1 MSWSKL
7 RIWVDADSCP
17 RPVREIIQRAVER
30 TGVEAIFVANR
41 EIPGVDSEHL
51 VVVGREEGAAD
62 AHIVEHSGQRDLV
75 VTRDIPLAKELVD
88 RGNTVLND
96 RGEIF
101 SPENVG
107 ERLSIRNFMYH
118 LRKSGL
124 LYSTERT
131 YGRRELQAFANSFD
145 KELTRLLRAD
155 Y

>member
-1 MSWSKL
+1 MRGPKL

-17 RPVREIIQRAVER
+17 RPVREIIQRAAGR
-30 TGVEAIFVANR
+30 TGVDAIFVANR
-41 EIPGVDSEHL
+41 DIPGVVPADL

-62 AHIVEHSGQRDLV
+62 AHILEHSGLRDLV

-88 RGNTVLND
+88 RGRTVLND

-124 LYSTERT
+124 LHSTERT
-131 YGRRELQAFANSFD
+131 YGQREQQAFANSFD